1 MPDQRQVSMP
11 LNADDAAS
19 NVTKVLFFGLQKHAN
34 FNQDQPVQKPSAVA
48 PDDGDDLWDNL
59 PV

>member
-1 MPDQRQVSMP
+1 MP

-34 FNQDQPVQKPSAVA
+34 LNQDQPVQKPSAVA